1 MDLKW
6 SYSSSKGNYIGYK
19 VTMVLEKNSLTS
31 VLILI
36 HKGAPYD
43 TKIYKEVLENLK
55 QSRIIRPLDILLF
68 DKGYFSYE
76 NYKIGIIEYRIIHK
90 RHIFTCI
97 IDKPSN
103 KHNRKDKD
111 GITTV
116 KSTMI

>member
-6 SYSSSKGNYIGYK
+6 SYSSSKGHYIGYK

-55 QSRIIRPLDILLF
+55 Q
-68 DKGYFSYE
+68 
-76 NYKIGIIEYRIIHK
+76 
-90 RHIFTCI
+90 
-97 IDKPSN
+97 
-103 KHNRKDKD
+103 
-111 GITTV
+111 
-116 KSTMI
+116 